1 MVIIKHSLNQGNEFI
16 KPKLQSELFGY
27 ARKELNCCKH
37 MYFQAPLRILFPPV
51 FFMPHACPPLLPGAE
66 QLASWPFL
74 LLYLS

>member
-1 MVIIKHSLNQGNEFI
+1 MVIIKYFLNQGNEFI

-27 ARKELNCCKH
+27 ARKELYVANIHISKH
-37 MYFQAPLRILFPPV
+37 YSGYIFLLS